1 MGDILTS
8 AVQIITIASA
18 TCTLLYKVTLKPM
31 NVRFDNLIHSIDE
44 KVDALGESVDKLNTS
59 IDRMNDKL
67 TSFDVRLARVEE
79 PTKSA
84 HHRLD
89 GLEKKIG

>member
-1 MGDILTS
+1 MGDILIS
-8 AVQIITIASA
+8 VVQIITIASA
-18 TCTLLYKVTLKPM
+18 ACALLYRATLRPV

-44 KVDALGESVDKLNTS
+44 KVYALGESVDKLNTS

-67 TSFDVRLARVEE
+67 TSFDVRLARAEE
-79 PTKSA
+79 STKSA

>member
-18 TCTLLYKVTLKPM
+18 TCTLLYKVTLKPT
-31 NVRFDNLIHSIDE
+31 IDE

-79 PTKSA
+79 STKSA

>member
-8 AVQIITIASA
+8 VVQIITIASA

-31 NVRFDNLIHSIDE
+31 NIRFDSLIHSIDE

-67 TSFDVRLARVEE
+67 TSFDVRLTRVEE
-79 PTKSA
+79 STKSA